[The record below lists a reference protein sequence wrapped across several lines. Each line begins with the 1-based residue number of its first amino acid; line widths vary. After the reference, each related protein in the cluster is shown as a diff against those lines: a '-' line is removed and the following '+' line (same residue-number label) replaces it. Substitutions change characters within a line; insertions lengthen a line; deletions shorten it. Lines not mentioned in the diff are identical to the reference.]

1 MDLLAKRA
9 MEKRKLSLEKAME
22 HRASQMP
29 RRVIEAS
36 TRLGFRRTR
45 PGEVSASS
53 EAYPAS
59 MAGMSIG
66 EVFNDLDSFGLG
78 VSLYFRQVAWIWCL
92 VVVCALVL
100 SPATAH
106 NAGVCE
112 SHDTGDGSSRN
123 HKYENSGLAGGSAA
137 GCVRDDLAI
146 SWNVAPDLAVCL
158 IILVG
163 ALTANM
169 LNDVYTRRTEENL
182 QTPSDYS
189 LIIHNPPAHVVDPDA
204 YREFFSKTWGDDIV
218 AVTITK
224 DNGGLLQLLATRKA
238 YLQDLEDMAEGRVA
252 EDGDLGA
259 AGKAL
264 QPLVYGLGLLKSP
277 DYARRELAKVHEQI
291 ADYVAESSGARAWSK
306 PRRVVVTFATEAS
319 LERALQTFEVSAVRR
334 LFSNWTGIE
343 LDDTPID
350 FEGTVLQVT
359 KPVEP
364 SEILWHNSH
373 YRALDRILRMAAT
386 FGITAAGLVA
396 IYSVAS
402 AVQKKFPGFGPA
414 ILVPLVNAALP
425 PVLSALSRALEKHK
439 EFGNAQDALFVKLTL
454 ARWFNTVLILFVT
467 NSPRTRMATDTISG
481 VMIVLLSD
489 AFFTPL
495 LNLFDPF
502 DLFMRYVVAPR
513 QATQR
518 AMNRLWVG
526 ADWNIAERYTDIAKT
541 LFVGLFYAAACPA
554 GLLVTAAALLNHFLV
569 DRYCLL
575 RLWRRKP
582 DFDDQLSKRNIGII
596 SIVVIVH
603 VAASIE
609 FFMNW
614 GLREG
619 HTCDDDDA
627 QCDEDKYQ
635 KCIGFIRGRNNK
647 NACRLRQGS
656 DDWDGLN
663 DVERFVLSVFPPI
676 GLLAIAVGLWNFIGV
691 HVYAFLVGFLCGET
705 YGDDDGIVPISFRDL
720 PNVEVYVPV
729 VPHPLAGEMP
739 LIAADV
745 TGVPR
750 NLLPILPGVDPATQ
764 TVCSRDFVRAIV
776 PSEVAH
782 DDAVLD
788 QVIAD
793 IFGKV
798 SYYPA
803 ATSKSFAFTKSVST
817 V

>member
-1 MDLLAKRA
+1 M
-9 MEKRKLSLEKAME
+9 
-22 HRASQMP
+22 
-29 RRVIEAS
+29 
-36 TRLGFRRTR
+36 
-45 PGEVSASS
+45 GE
-53 EAYPAS
+53 
-59 MAGMSIG
+59 SI
-66 EVFNDLDSFGLG
+66 
-78 VSLYFRQVAWIWCL
+78 
-92 VVVCALVL
+92 ALV
-100 SPATAH
+100 
-106 NAGVCE
+106 
-112 SHDTGDGSSRN
+112 
-123 HKYENSGLAGGSAA
+123 K
-137 GCVRDDLAI
+137 
-146 SWNVAPDLAVCL
+146 
-158 IILVG
+158 
-163 ALTANM
+163 
-169 LNDVYTRRTEENL
+169 
-182 QTPSDYS
+182 
-189 LIIHNPPAHVVDPDA
+189 
-204 YREFFSKTWGDDIV
+204 FSKYG
-218 AVTITK
+218 
-224 DNGGLLQLLATRKA
+224 Q
-238 YLQDLEDMAEGRVA
+238 RV
-252 EDGDLGA
+252 
-259 AGKAL
+259 
-264 QPLVYGLGLLKSP
+264 
-277 DYARRELAKVHEQI
+277 
-291 ADYVAESSGARAWSK
+291 WSK
-306 PRRVVVTFATEAS
+306 SFEYKNIAVGLKLWNPHRS

-343 LDDTPID
+343 LDDTPVD

-359 KPVEP
+359 KSVEP

-373 YRALDRILRMAAT
+373 YRALDRSLRIAAT
-386 FGITAAGLVA
+386 FAITAAGLVA
-396 IYSVAS
+396 IYYVAS
-402 AVQKKFPGFGPA
+402 EVQKRFPGFGPA

-425 PVLSALSRALEKHK
+425 PVLSALSGALEKHK

-495 LNLFDPF
+495 LNLFDPL

-554 GLLVTAAALLNHFLV
+554 GLLVTAVALLNHFLV

-614 GLREG
+614 GLRE
-619 HTCDDDDA
+619 HACEDDDA

-647 NACRLRQGS
+647 NACRLREGG
-656 DDWDGLN
+656 DNWDGLN
-663 DVERFVLSVFPPI
+663 DVERFVVSVFPPI

-720 PNVEVYVPV
+720 PNIEVYVPV

-776 PSEVAH
+776 PSEVAR

-803 ATSKSFAFTKSVST
+803 ATSHESFAFTKSVSK